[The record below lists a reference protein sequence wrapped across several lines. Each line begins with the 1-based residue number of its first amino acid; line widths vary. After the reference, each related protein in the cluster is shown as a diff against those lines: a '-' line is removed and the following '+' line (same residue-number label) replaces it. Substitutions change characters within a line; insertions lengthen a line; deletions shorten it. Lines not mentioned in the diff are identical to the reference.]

1 MPLAFLD
8 PEYPAWLA
16 KEQMLARC
24 DLGQV
29 LVVGDSR
36 AAVDIEPTLL
46 PVRATNLA
54 VGGGESIEAYSVVRR
69 ALACATPRRR

>member
-16 KEQMLARC
+16 KERMLARC
-24 DLGQV
+24 DLGSV
-29 LVVGDSR
+29 VIVGDSR

-46 PVRATNLA
+46 PVKTTNLA
-54 VGGGESIEAYSVVRR
+54 AGGGEPIEA
-69 ALACATPRRR
+69 